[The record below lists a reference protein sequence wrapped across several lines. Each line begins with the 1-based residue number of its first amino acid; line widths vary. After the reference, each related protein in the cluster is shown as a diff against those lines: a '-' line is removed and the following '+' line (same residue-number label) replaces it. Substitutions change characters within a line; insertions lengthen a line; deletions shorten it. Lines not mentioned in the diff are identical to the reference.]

1 MLLNHET
8 HFEHFHEF
16 HQIVGN
22 TNAFFSF
29 FISFFTY
36 LFGCVFNFF
45 VKNFMI
51 CGIRIY
57 CYQPDLQQSRG
68 CLGCGAKAQLITA
81 VDEPFHWHG
90 MWSQR
95 DVSSTSESNPPPPLD
110 PPNSAGGTSNPSE
123 FVNHGKLKS
132 SSLESNEAAVDC
144 SRDATYE
151 SLIGTNKPFPQ
162 PIPLPEMV
170 DFLVDVWE
178 QEGLYI

>member
-1 MLLNHET
+1 MQLSQLAGFCRVYCCVLIRLAMEKLKDKLRT
-8 HFEHFHEF
+8 R
-16 HQIVGN
+16 
-22 TNAFFSF
+22 
-29 FISFFTY
+29 
-36 LFGCVFNFF
+36 FG
-45 VKNFMI
+45 
-51 CGIRIY
+51 
-57 CYQPDLQQSRG
+57 SRG